1 MTGFTITKSDSDSTG
16 GIIVD
21 DIVFSTGPTISIS
34 DATITEGDSGTKSMT
49 FTVTRTDSSGA
60 LTVDYATADN
70 TATAGSDYVAASG
83 TLSFADGEASKTISV
98 TVNGDTIIEG
108 DETLY
113 VNLSNASTG
122 TISDTQGVGT
132 ITNDDT
138 GSLTHSTTTFVEA
151 MSDDGTIS
159 ATATITLTGDTF
171 VGNVGDSLAASF
183 SGVPV
188 GLSPSLV
195 KTSDTTATLSF
206 TGKAAV
212 HGSDPIDSLQVSF
225 NNAAFTGGNAA
236 LITNATVSNLKFD
249 FVNTYDIDCIVPLSD
264 GVIST
269 NADGN
274 IMKADSGTSGG
285 IKFQNI
291 VAQPGYTLVA
301 QNNSNE
307 WVTVTEGTVYANGG
321 LFDKNSGDGV
331 TVYYGIQGNFSGL
344 TARVADAIVW
354 RLDSSNDGTLDY
366 QDSISLWYVPT
377 PGTPDLAA
385 ASDSGVSSTDNITS
399 DTTPTFT
406 GTAEAGATVKLYDGT
421 TEIGSGTATGGNWS
435 ITTSALASG
444 THTVTAKIWDAAN
457 SKLGNA
463 SDSLQITIDT
473 AAPTF
478 TSGDTATA
486 IDENSGAGQLVYT
499 VTATDAG
506 STTYS
511 LKPGVIDVYAF
522 SIDAHTGQ
530 VTLTENPDFESKPS
544 YAFTVIATDAAGNA
558 SEQAV
563 TLAVN
568 DVNEAPV
575 ITSGDT
581 GTVAENAPISTVIYT
596 ATASDVDAGTTLVYS
611 LTGADAD
618 LLNIDASTGE
628 VTLKSPAYFEIKNS
642 YSFNVVATDN
652 GAGSLT
658 GSKAVTISVTDVN
671 ETPTITNAT
680 YNAATGVLTIT
691 GTYIEAN
698 GSGADIDASAF
709 TITGE
714 GGETYSLTDTPDAER
729 DSATQFTLTL
739 SDADRAAVN
748 QIINKNGAT
757 STNGTQFNLAAGDD
771 WCTNV
776 TAGDTSDATNA
787 VTVSNVPVPT
797 ITNATYN
804 SATGVLTVTGT
815 NLVRFAGAAN
825 DIDVSML
832 SVTGEGGSYTLTSLS
847 DVEITSAT
855 SFTVTL
861 AGADKIQVDARL
873 DQTGT
878 QSSGST
884 TYNLAAAEDWA
895 RGTDAPVTIA
905 DTAGNGITVTVNTA
919 PVITSN
925 GGGATAAVSV
935 AENTTAVTTV
945 TATDAD
951 TGQTITYS
959 LNGGTDAAKF
969 NIVGATG
976 VLTFASAPNF
986 ENPTDSDTNNTYA
999 VVVQADD
1006 GNGGT
1011 DFQTITVTVT
1021 DVAESSG
1028 GDGTTPAPDPTP
1040 ILPPQDEWDALP
1052 DDDGDGIPE
1061 EVEALVPGL
1070 GDAPQGDGNGDGVMD
1085 TLQPEVSSVP
1095 FRETGAISDNPD
1107 APVVFVTL
1115 AVTEDQDN
1123 KLSSTLRNVQ
1133 QLDTPENL
1141 PGKLS
1146 MPLGV
1151 ISFEATV
1158 GTVGGTESFSLYVD
1172 DSVLV
1177 NGYWKQNATG
1187 AWVNLAS
1194 AAYGGKVLQEGG
1206 KIRLDFQITD
1216 GGEFDDDGVADGV
1229 ITDPGALGWGGTFA
1243 TFDHAYYLQSKLSQ
1257 LQEIGLTEYTSAAQ
1271 VETAIHSAGM
1281 TVYEHFLRYSLGEGT
1296 DSCELLSTSEYML
1309 AKTLQVNSIALNG
1322 KTNWTVDEV
1331 EDAFVKAGFFNAW
1344 EHFVA
1349 YGWKEDVN
1357 PSNQFDVSSYFE
1369 IKHNQTGLSVEQVKA
1384 AFEYYN
1390 LDPLTHY
1397 ALWGQHETGVYAE
1410 EVQGDDRVA
1419 ATDAVELLDDIDLV
1433 GVHRTVEG

>member
-1 MTGFTITKSDSDSTG
+1 
-16 GIIVD
+16 
-21 DIVFSTGPTISIS
+21 DI
-34 DATITEGDSGTKSMT
+34 
-49 FTVTRTDSSGA
+49 
-60 LTVDYATADN
+60 
-70 TATAGSDYVAASG
+70 
-83 TLSFADGEASKTISV
+83 
-98 TVNGDTIIEG
+98 
-108 DETLY
+108 
-113 VNLSNASTG
+113 
-122 TISDTQGVGT
+122 
-132 ITNDDT
+132 DT
-138 GSLTHSTTTFVEA
+138 G
-151 MSDDGTIS
+151 
-159 ATATITLTGDTF
+159 
-171 VGNVGDSLAASF
+171 
-183 SGVPV
+183 
-188 GLSPSLV
+188 
-195 KTSDTTATLSF
+195 
-206 TGKAAV
+206 
-212 HGSDPIDSLQVSF
+212 
-225 NNAAFTGGNAA
+225 
-236 LITNATVSNLKFD
+236 
-249 FVNTYDIDCIVPLSD
+249 
-264 GVIST
+264 
-269 NADGN
+269 
-274 IMKADSGTSGG
+274 
-285 IKFQNI
+285 
-291 VAQPGYTLVA
+291 
-301 QNNSNE
+301 
-307 WVTVTEGTVYANGG
+307 
-321 LFDKNSGDGV
+321 
-331 TVYYGIQGNFSGL
+331 
-344 TARVADAIVW
+344 
-354 RLDSSNDGTLDY
+354 
-366 QDSISLWYVPT
+366 
-377 PGTPDLAA
+377 
-385 ASDSGVSSTDNITS
+385 
-399 DTTPTFT
+399 
-406 GTAEAGATVKLYDGT
+406 
-421 TEIGSGTATGGNWS
+421 
-435 ITTSALASG
+435 
-444 THTVTAKIWDAAN
+444 
-457 SKLGNA
+457 
-463 SDSLQITIDT
+463 
-473 AAPTF
+473 
-478 TSGDTATA
+478 
-486 IDENSGAGQLVYT
+486 
-499 VTATDAG
+499 
-506 STTYS
+506 
-511 LKPGVIDVYAF
+511 
-522 SIDAHTGQ
+522 
-530 VTLTENPDFESKPS
+530 
-544 YAFTVIATDAAGNA
+544 
-558 SEQAV
+558 
-563 TLAVN
+563 
-568 DVNEAPV
+568 
-575 ITSGDT
+575 
-581 GTVAENAPISTVIYT
+581 
-596 ATASDVDAGTTLVYS
+596 
-611 LTGADAD
+611 
-618 LLNIDASTGE
+618 TGE
-628 VTLKSPAYFEIKNS
+628 VTLQSPADFETKNS

-658 GSKAVTISVTDVN
+658 GSKAVTVSVTDVD
-671 ETPTITNAT
+671 ETPTITSAT
-680 YNAATGVLTIT
+680 YNAATGVLTVT

-698 GSGADIDASAF
+698 GGGADIDASRF
-709 TITGE
+709 TLTGE
-714 GGETYSLTDTPDAER
+714 GGETYTLTDTPDAER
-729 DSATQFTLTL
+729 DSVNQFTLNL
-739 SDADRAAVN
+739 SPTDQAAVN
-748 QIINKNGAT
+748 QILNKSGQT
-757 STNGTQFNLAAGDD
+757 STGGTAFNLAAADD

-776 TAGDTSDATNA
+776 TAGDTSDATNT
-787 VTVSNVPVPT
+787 VTVTNVFAPT
-797 ITNATYN
+797 ITSATYN
-804 SATGVLTVTGT
+804 SVTGELVVTGT
-815 NLVRFAGAAN
+815 SFVRFNGPAN
-825 DIDVSML
+825 DIDISML
-832 SVTGEGGSYTLTSLS
+832 SVTGTGGSYTLTSLS

-1257 LQEIGLTEYTSAAQ
+1257 LQEIGLTEYTSA
-1271 VETAIHSAGM
+1271 
-1281 TVYEHFLRYSLGEGT
+1281 
-1296 DSCELLSTSEYML
+1296 
-1309 AKTLQVNSIALNG
+1309 
-1322 KTNWTVDEV
+1322 
-1331 EDAFVKAGFFNAW
+1331 
-1344 EHFVA
+1344 
-1349 YGWKEDVN
+1349 
-1357 PSNQFDVSSYFE
+1357 
-1369 IKHNQTGLSVEQVKA
+1369 
-1384 AFEYYN
+1384 
-1390 LDPLTHY
+1390 
-1397 ALWGQHETGVYAE
+1397 
-1410 EVQGDDRVA
+1410 
-1419 ATDAVELLDDIDLV
+1419 
-1433 GVHRTVEG
+1433 